1 MIKLILKNSQGIIAS
16 GLTILASGCM
26 LLGAVYGFMGSDLT
40 AYRAFIGGC
49 SIGASLVGYYIAARL
64 IGIGG

>member
-1 MIKLILKNSQGIIAS
+1 MNQLLSSNLSGIIAS

-26 LLGAVYGFMGSDLT
+26 MFGAVYGFMGSDLT